1 MVSGERKM
9 ERMQSHLEELWEN
22 MKRIES
28 GLDEVKSTH
37 RRDVITQFCACNIR
51 LAPVHLF
58 CTELAQ

>member
-1 MVSGERKM
+1 M

-37 RRDVITQFCACNIR
+37 RRDVITLFCA
-51 LAPVHLF
+51 L
-58 CTELAQ
+58 